1 MASVSLLGP
10 FRNTYKYL
18 QRQAHEKPAIF
29 YSIILGF
36 IGPVAVVTVP
46 EVRKRFFGWKPVERP
61 PTTYPLPNRPRE
73 ATEGYEDGW
82 KLSA

>member
-1 MASVSLLGP
+1 MSALTGS
-10 FRNTYKYL
+10 FRRTYSYL
-18 QRQAHEKPAIF
+18 QRQAHEQPAIF
-29 YSIILGF
+29 YSIALGF
-36 IGPVAVVTVP
+36 VGPIAVVAVP
-46 EVRKRFFGWKPVERP
+46 EVRKRFGWKPVERP